1 MSALP
6 PGLEQAFTAA
16 AGELGMCCASW
27 LFAQNVAESAGE
39 GAVAELRDALGRAFP
54 VLDSVCAQWQ
64 QGERVEP
71 DPAAVLSLLSGVD
84 RVVIVGLE
92 SLFVDA
98 LISALPAGVKVALL
112 RHSSFPVDWDR
123 VRANQPERLQ
133 LVDLES
139 FQGWA
144 GARSALVTFAYGVQG
159 GSAHVVPQWL
169 RASGEDVRTQFR
181 SLIAWDVLRAPMF
194 VYPRWLVEVGTESFT
209 EVV

>member
-1 MSALP
+1 M
-6 PGLEQAFTAA
+6 EQAFAAA

-27 LFAQNVAESAGE
+27 LFAQNVAEAAGE
-39 GAVAELRDALGRAFP
+39 DAVAQLRDALGRAFP

-64 QGERVEP
+64 RGERV
-71 DPAAVLSLLSGVD
+71 DPSASAISARLTGVD

-98 LISALPAGVKVALL
+98 LVAELSAGVKVALL
-112 RHSSFPVDWDR
+112 RHSSFPVDWER
-123 VRANQPERLQ
+123 VKANQPEHLH

-144 GARSALVTFAYGVQG
+144 GARSALLTFAYGVQG
-159 GSAHVVPQWL
+159 GTAHVAPEWL
-169 RASGEDVRTQFR
+169 RVSGEDVRTQFR

-194 VYPRWLVEVGTESFT
+194 VYPRWLVEVGTDAFT